1 MDQFSSERIYLIGYM
16 ASGKTT
22 VGRLI
27 ADKLDFQ
34 HIDTDDAV
42 TKLMGLSVNDIFK
55 QYGETTFRSYEL
67 KVTRLIT
74 QLNRVVIS
82 SGGGLPVYNQN
93 IDKLLDTGLTIYL
106 KASVDTLVNRI
117 IKDGSTRPL
126 HNNQSR
132 ELLSNAITE
141 KLKLREHIYSK
152 AHLTLDTDTNLDS
165 LVNQILCAL

>member
-1 MDQFSSERIYLIGYM
+1 MIGYM

-67 KVTRLIT
+67 KVTQLIT

-117 IKDGSTRPL
+117 IKDGATRPL

-165 LVNQILCAL
+165 LVNQILSAL